1 MRVYVPLTS
10 DEIDRLC
17 ALAQAERR
25 SPRAQA
31 AFLLSQAL
39 SMTAESA
46 KKASHRRRSE
56 PQEGHGSEE

>member
-1 MRVYVPLTS
+1 
-10 DEIDRLC
+10 
-17 ALAQAERR
+17 
-25 SPRAQA
+25 
-31 AFLLSQAL
+31 LLSQAL